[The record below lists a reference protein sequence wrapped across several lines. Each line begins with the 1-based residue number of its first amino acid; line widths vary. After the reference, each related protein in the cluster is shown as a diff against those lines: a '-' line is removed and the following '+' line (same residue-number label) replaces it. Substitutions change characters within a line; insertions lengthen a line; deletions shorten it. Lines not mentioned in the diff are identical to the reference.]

1 MRNLMAY
8 VPTLNQR
15 HLNWFERHPH
25 SVLFLIRQEDAEK
38 LLSRLA
44 RNMAALPTNVVM
56 RIIRAGTDM
65 LHDTRIIHPDWLD
78 EDPNL
83 ESPIWKDWVM
93 PDEDVS
99 HLFAERYLYPA
110 GCNVEFEM
118 IWARY
123 DMTVVKSN
131 QPVITDAEI
140 STSAFDQSV
149 MQKATEVSQRSPDWW
164 RQVGAVA
171 VSPDGKQF
179 VVAYNTHMPNEYE
192 TYIFGDPGINRD
204 AGEVGKY
211 TGMHSEEAVIA
222 QCAGYGPT
230 LAGWSM
236 YVTTFPC
243 EKCARLICSVG
254 VKTVFYREGFSS
266 FNAQDDFRVYGVRIV
281 RVDEPPSLA

>member
-1 MRNLMAY
+1 
-8 VPTLNQR
+8 
-15 HLNWFERHPH
+15 
-25 SVLFLIRQEDAEK
+25 
-38 LLSRLA
+38 
-44 RNMAALPTNVVM
+44 
-56 RIIRAGTDM
+56 
-65 LHDTRIIHPDWLD
+65 
-78 EDPNL
+78 
-83 ESPIWKDWVM
+83 M

-99 HLFAERYLYPA
+99 HLFAEKYLYPA

-123 DMTVVKSN
+123 DMTAVKNN

-149 MQKATEVSQRSPDWW
+149 MQKAIKVSQRSPDWW

-171 VSPDGKQF
+171 VSPDGQQF

-192 TYIFGDPGINRD
+192 TYIFGDPGLNRD

-211 TGMHSEEAVIA
+211 TCMHSEEAVIA

-243 EKCARLICSVG
+243 EKCARLISAVG

-266 FNAQDDFRVYGVRIV
+266 LNAQDDFRVYGVRIV
-281 RVDEPPSLA
+281 RVDDAPSLA